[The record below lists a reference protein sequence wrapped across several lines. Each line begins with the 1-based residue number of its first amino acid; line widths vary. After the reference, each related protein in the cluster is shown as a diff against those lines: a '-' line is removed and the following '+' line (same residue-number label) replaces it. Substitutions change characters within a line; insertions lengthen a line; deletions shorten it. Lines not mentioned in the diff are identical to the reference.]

1 MTARTS
7 ERRAGF
13 EVRRGIQEFLPLSA
27 RRSPDSVCMELPD
40 GTRFTFE
47 ATNARVNRLANALA
61 EDGIGHGSRVALMG
75 VDSHRYF
82 EACMAIMKLSATM
95 VPLNFRLRR
104 REVDTLLAKAE
115 PAVLLHSD
123 RYTELLEG
131 IAESQPT
138 LRQVICFEDGYED
151 VLTRGAE
158 TEPSNPRPDE
168 NDIAALA
175 FTSGTTGLPKGV
187 QQSFGML
194 TRLVSNNCIDYGPRS
209 DDFWY
214 CASPLFHVA
223 GLAFPMMGI
232 ALGYRSLILPQFGA
246 ETVLR
251 HIDREDGLTAV
262 FLVPTMIASV
272 LGVPGARE
280 ADWSRLRLISYGSAP
295 MSPAL
300 LTDVMNLAGCDFL
313 NCFGAGTEAGSQTTL
328 GPGEHRRALAGA
340 THLLGS
346 IGKPA
351 FGVELRLCDF
361 DGNDVPRGE
370 VGEIVTRSTT
380 VMNGYLDMPEETDRV
395 FIGDGW
401 FRGGD
406 LAYMDDE
413 GYLFLKGRS
422 KDMIIRGGENIY
434 PVEIEHVLA
443 EDPRIEYSAVVG
455 VEDEHWGQTVRAWVL
470 PVAGATITADEL
482 TELCTRN
489 LAKYKVPDEFVFV
502 DDLPRNA
509 SGKVLKRT
517 LVTWEPAEHAR

>member
-1 MTARTS
+1 VSARIS

-13 EVRRGIQEFLPLSA
+13 EVRRGLQEYLPLSA
-27 RRSPDSVCMELPD
+27 RRAPGSVCMELPD
-40 GTRFTFE
+40 GRRFSFE
-47 ATNARVNRLANALA
+47 ETNARVNRLASALA
-61 EDGIGHGSRVALMG
+61 EEGIARGSRVALMG

-82 EACMAIMKLSATM
+82 EACMAVMKLGATM
-95 VPLNFRLRR
+95 VPLNYRLQR

-115 PAVLLHSD
+115 PAVLLYSD
-123 RYTELLEG
+123 RYERLLEG
-131 IAESQPT
+131 IAETQPS
-138 LRQVICFEDGYED
+138 LRQAICFEHGYEE
-151 VLTRGAE
+151 LLARGVE
-158 TEPSNPRPDE
+158 TEPAARPAED
-168 NDIAALA
+168 DIAALA

-187 QQSFGML
+187 QQSYGML
-194 TRLVSNNCIDYGPRS
+194 TRLVTNNCIDYGPRG

-232 ALGYRSLILPQFGA
+232 ALGYRSLILPQFDA

-251 HIDREDGLTAV
+251 SIDREDGLTAV

-272 LGVPGARE
+272 LALPGAHE
-280 ADWSRLRLISYGSAP
+280 ADWSRLRLMSYGSAP

-300 LTDVMNLAGCDFL
+300 LTEVMELAGCDFL
-313 NCFGAGTEAGSQTTL
+313 NCFGAGTEAGSQCIL
-328 GPGEHRRALAGA
+328 GPGDHRRALAGA

-346 IGKPA
+346 IGRPA
-351 FGVELRLCDF
+351 YGVELRLCDA
-361 DGNDVPRGE
+361 DGDDAARGE

-380 VMNGYLDMPEETDRV
+380 VMHGYLDMPEETERV

-406 LAYMDDE
+406 LACMDDE

-443 EDPRIEYSAVVG
+443 EHPGIEYSAVVG
-455 VEDEHWGQTVRAWVL
+455 VEDEHWGQTVRAWVQT
-470 PVAGATITADEL
+470 VRGASPTAEEL
-482 TELCTRN
+482 AALCGRN
-489 LAKYKVPDEFVFV
+489 LARYKVPDEFVLV
-502 DDLPRNA
+502 DELPRNA
-509 SGKVLKRT
+509 SGKVLKRE
-517 LVTWEPAEHAR
+517 LVTWDPAERGR